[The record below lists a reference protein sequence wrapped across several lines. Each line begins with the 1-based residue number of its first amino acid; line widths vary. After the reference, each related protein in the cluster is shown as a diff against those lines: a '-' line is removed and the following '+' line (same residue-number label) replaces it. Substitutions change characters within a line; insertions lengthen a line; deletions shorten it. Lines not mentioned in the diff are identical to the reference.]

1 VFSVTNGLDVNMAA
15 EGIVAQKKKVEE
27 ILGISCNLVLESG
40 VTIRPWPS
48 HSLKGHLADHWSEY
62 EAAAKKVA
70 LLGEPIAF
78 RIDNGMGFVLP
89 LKTSD
94 SQGWYLA
101 GVHSSGTLETLQQLL
116 TSVNVVLDQMYT
128 IEQQQIQLDASAM
141 QIARTF
147 EEQCWL
153 RELTKHLG
161 LCRSNHSAQHLAG
174 EILQPLRSI
183 ANCKQI
189 ALVIPDKRM
198 SSRFDLKS
206 EVFGDGHWQIEDAEM
221 LVEIHRSEVDWE
233 PLLGNMRFTELPNG
247 LISSYVIVPIGQVG
261 KPFAYLVTMDR
272 LPPPT
277 SNGLGFMYDPEFG
290 SFEVGLMEEAGALLS
305 TQAHNIRLFAE
316 TQQLVLGTLRSM
328 TRAIDA
334 RDSYTQGHSERVAK
348 LAFELARQLQLPESS
363 CQEIYLAGI
372 LHDIGKIGVPDN
384 VLLKAGPLT
393 DEEFETVKQHPVIG
407 FRIIEQLAKL
417 DFTLPGILHHHERWD
432 GRGYPDKLAGTDI
445 PLMARILAVVDS
457 FDAMTSSRPYRH
469 HMPLAKARKIIS
481 EGAGTQWD
489 PDIVTAF
496 LKWVDS
502 RIPNVELVED
512 VSPLYESADSMWEN
526 VSSAILS
533 LNL

>member
-1 VFSVTNGLDVNMAA
+1 MAA
-15 EGIVAQKKKVEE
+15 EGIVAQKKKAEE
-27 ILGISCNLVLESG
+27 ILKVSCSLILDSG
-40 VTIRPWPS
+40 VMIKPWPS
-48 HSLKGHLADHWSEY
+48 HALRGCLADHWSEF
-62 EAAAKKVA
+62 EAVAKKVG
-70 LLGEPIAF
+70 LTGEPV
-78 RIDNGMGFVLP
+78 GFAVNESFGFILP

-101 GVHSSGTLETLQQLL
+101 GVHATGSLESLQQLL
-116 TSVNVVLDQMYT
+116 SATNVILDQMYT

-161 LCRSNHSAQHLAG
+161 LCRSNNSPQQLAA

-183 ANCKQI
+183 ANCRQI
-189 ALVIPDKRM
+189 ALVISDKRT
-198 SSRFDLKS
+198 SHKFDLNS
-206 EVFGDGHWQIEDAEM
+206 EVFGEGAWQIEDAEA
-221 LVEIHRSEVDWE
+221 LVELHRAEVDWE

-261 KPFAYLVTMDR
+261 SPFAYLVAMDR

-348 LAFELARQLQLPESS
+348 LAFELARQLQLPEST
-363 CQEIYLAGI
+363 CQEIYLAGV
-372 LHDIGKIGVPDN
+372 LHDIGKIGVPDS

-393 DEEFETVKQHPVIG
+393 DEEFEIIKLHPVIG

-445 PLMARILAVVDS
+445 PLMARILAVADS

-469 HMPLAKARKIIS
+469 HMPLAKARKIIA

-489 PDIVTAF
+489 PDIVAAF

-502 RIPNVELVED
+502 RIPNVEEVED
-512 VSPLYESADSMWEN
+512 VSPLYESADSMWES
-526 VSSAILS
+526 VSSAVLS

>member
-1 VFSVTNGLDVNMAA
+1 MAA
-15 EGIVAQKKKVEE
+15 EGIVAQKRKAEE
-27 ILGISCNLVLESG
+27 ILGISCSLILDSG
-40 VTIRPWPS
+40 VTIKPWPS
-48 HSLKGHLADHWSEY
+48 HSLKGPLAENWSEF
-62 EAAAKKVA
+62 ETNSRRVRLTNEPVA
-70 LLGEPIAF
+70 FSISIGV
-78 RIDNGMGFVLP
+78 GFIIP

-101 GVHSSGTLETLQQLL
+101 GIQIDGTLEALKPLL
-116 TSVNVVLDQMYT
+116 TAANIVLEQMYT

-161 LCRSNHSAQHLAG
+161 LCRSNNSVQQLAA

-183 ANCKQI
+183 ANCRQI
-189 ALVIPDKRM
+189 ALVVAEKNPM
-198 SSRFDLKS
+198 LQRFDLVT
-206 EVFGDGHWQIEDAEM
+206 EVFGEGTWQVEDAEVLIRM
-221 LVEIHRSEVDWE
+221 HQSDIDWV
-233 PLLGNMRFTELPNG
+233 PFLGNMLYTELPSG
-247 LISSYVIVPIGQVG
+247 LLASYVIVPVG
-261 KPFAYLVTMDR
+261 EVGNPFAYLIALER
-272 LPPPT
+272 LPPPAG
-277 SNGLGFMYDPEFG
+277 NGLGFMYDPEFG
-290 SFEVGLMEEAGALLS
+290 SFEVGLMEEASALLS

-348 LAFELARQLQLPESS
+348 LAFELARQMSLPEST

-372 LHDIGKIGVPDN
+372 LHDIGKIGVPDG
-384 VLLKAGPLT
+384 VLLKTGPLT
-393 DEEFETVKQHPVIG
+393 EEEFEVIKLHPVIG

-432 GRGYPDKLAGTDI
+432 GRGYPDKLVGSEI
-445 PLMARILAVVDS
+445 PLMARILAVADS
-457 FDAMTSSRPYRH
+457 FDAMTSSRPYRQ
-469 HMPLAKARKIIS
+469 HMPLAKAKKIIS

-489 PDIVTAF
+489 PEIVEVF
-496 LKWVDS
+496 LRWVES
-502 RIPNVELVED
+502 KIPEVESVED
-512 VSPLYESADSMWEN
+512 VAPLYESADSMWES
-526 VSSAILS
+526 VSSAVLS

>member
-1 VFSVTNGLDVNMAA
+1 MAA
-15 EGIVAQKKKVEE
+15 EGIIAQKKKTEE
-27 ILGISCNLVLESG
+27 ILGVSCSLILDGGSA
-40 VTIRPWPS
+40 IRPWPS
-48 HSLKGHLADHWSEY
+48 HALRGCLAENWQEF
-62 EAAAKKVA
+62 EAVAKQVSQS
-70 LLGEPIAF
+70 GEPMTVTLPC
-78 RIDNGMGFVLP
+78 GTGFILP

-101 GVHSSGTLETLQQLL
+101 GVQSSGTLESLQQLL
-116 TSVNVVLDQMYT
+116 SAVNVVLGQMYT

-161 LCRSNHSAQHLAG
+161 LCRSNNSPQQLVG

-183 ANCKQI
+183 ANSKQI
-189 ALVIPDKRM
+189 ALVIPEKR
-198 SSRFDLKS
+198 SSHKFDLSS
-206 EVFGDGHWQIEDAEM
+206 EVFGDGNWKIEDAEK
-221 LVEIHRSEVDWE
+221 LVELHCGEVEWE
-233 PLLGNMRFTELPNG
+233 PLVGNMRFTELPNG

-261 KPFAYLVTMDR
+261 SPFAYIVAMDR
-272 LPPPT
+272 LPPPN

-316 TQQLVLGTLRSM
+316 TQHLVLGTLRSM

-348 LAFELARQLQLPESS
+348 LAFELARQLQLPESA

-372 LHDIGKIGVPDN
+372 LHDIGKIGIPDS

-393 DEEFETVKQHPVIG
+393 EEEFETVKLHPVIG

-432 GRGYPDKLAGTDI
+432 GRGYPEKLAGTDI
-445 PLMARILAVVDS
+445 PLMARILAVADS

-469 HMPLAKARKIIS
+469 HMPLARAKKIIS

-489 PDIVTAF
+489 PDIVAAF
-496 LKWVDS
+496 LQWVDS
-502 RIPNVELVED
+502 RIPNVEEVED
-512 VSPLYESADSMWEN
+512 VSPLYESADSMWES
-526 VSSAILS
+526 VSSAVLS